1 MLKWKVWSQIYL
13 CDIII
18 TGPCAHANCLQVR
31 ARTPA
36 SRAPHVR
43 LTCTTTRMA
52 NFIVMAL
59 WDEMVAMGLSSQG
72 RSSRKSLAIL
82 TSPEKKG
89 EIRDCNTAI
98 YDKKQ
103 PKPGTI
109 CLQNPA
115 SPSQPSAILLFLYE
129 ALWYK
134 PRTRRKEIA
143 FTERPKIHSHSQI
156 FRYGRSMFC
165 LPHRPKFSDFFD
177 LCLHWVSVVRVS
189 NYK

>member
-72 RSSRKSLAIL
+72 RSSSRKHTVAIWTFTFHKISGFVWVIL
-82 TSPEKKG
+82 KANFKEFC
-89 EIRDCNTAI
+89 R
-98 YDKKQ
+98 
-103 PKPGTI
+103 PKVSI
-109 CLQNPA
+109 FWSEN
-115 SPSQPSAILLFLYE
+115 SDLLFSFSFFFCQICQIHWFLH
-129 ALWYK
+129 L
-134 PRTRRKEIA
+134 IA
-143 FTERPKIHSHSQI
+143 VQTS
-156 FRYGRSMFC
+156 
-165 LPHRPKFSDFFD
+165 
-177 LCLHWVSVVRVS
+177 
-189 NYK
+189 

>member
-72 RSSRKSLAIL
+72 RSSSRKHTVAIWTFTFHKISGFVWVIL
-82 TSPEKKG
+82 KANFKEFCRPKVSIQIYYSHFPSFFVEFVKS
-89 EIRDCNTAI
+89 TAF
-98 YDKKQ
+98 Y
-103 PKPGTI
+103 T
-109 CLQNPA
+109 LL
-115 SPSQPSAILLFLYE
+115 LLFQRVDMFELRFD
-129 ALWYK
+129 AKIAIQTCQLWNLPSK
-134 PRTRRKEIA
+134 SPLQ
-143 FTERPKIHSHSQI
+143 SL
-156 FRYGRSMFC
+156 MFC
-165 LPHRPKFSDFFD
+165 EM
-177 LCLHWVSVVRVS
+177 
-189 NYK
+189 